1 MGVGV
6 EGERSPPAQPSSHIW
21 SMASGCKNWLINA
34 PQICSRAWSAQSEL
48 EVASRQGK
56 HSQHRGVFLF
66 QRCIWGFASR
76 AVRKFLGTSA
86 FASSPLWRA
95 VGRNIARW
103 SQNGE
108 SNQMRFAIC
117 DWTPS
122 GYQER
127 LRLGRPVRAPPHLAS
142 LQGRFHWLLNT

>member
-108 SNQMRFAIC
+108 SQTKCVLQFA
-117 DWTPS
+117 T
-122 GYQER
+122 G
-127 LRLGRPVRAPPHLAS
+127 LRAAAKSNSDSEGLWVARNLAF
-142 LQGRFHWLLNT
+142 L